1 MNMNKLPSQQALQH
15 VGKVPWKGPFPSA
28 GADLGIVSCWSVQ
41 SLEGYSGLW
50 GMETLH
56 IQVMCLLLICILM
69 ASLKQMQIEFQTKDI
84 TTAATVVNDPF
95 FEN

>member
-1 MNMNKLPSQQALQH
+1 MALS
-15 VGKVPWKGPFPSA
+15 FSF
-28 GADLGIVSCWSVQ
+28 GAVLGIVSCWSVQ
-41 SLEGYSGLW
+41 SFEGYSILW
-50 GMETLH
+50 GVEPLQ